1 MLGCQDN
8 PLWLAPL
15 LAEISLQGTSCMVT
29 WPPAFNLL
37 LTEIPYGL
45 LCFKPQH
52 NFPG

>member
-15 LAEISLQGTSCMVT
+15 LTEISLQGISCMVT
-29 WPPAFNLL
+29 WPPAFNPL
-37 LTEIPYGL
+37 LTEVPYGF